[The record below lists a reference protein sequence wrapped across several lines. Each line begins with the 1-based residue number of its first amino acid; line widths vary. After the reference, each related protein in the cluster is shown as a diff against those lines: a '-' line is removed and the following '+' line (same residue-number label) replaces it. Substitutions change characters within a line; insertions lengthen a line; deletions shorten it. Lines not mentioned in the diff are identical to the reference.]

1 MSLNFEPAALPPAE
15 ATAERLMI
23 VYRDRDLL
31 VCLSGESVTLPTI
44 GESDELGLSLDQEHY
59 LGRLDGIDCFATH
72 VPQAVE
78 APEGHEFAGLRAL
91 WTRLPDDQFWLGGR
105 GYQIV
110 EWDRTHRHCGR
121 CGTPTEDA
129 SRDRAKLCP
138 SCGLTSFPR
147 LSPAVIV
154 CVTRGDEILLAQ
166 GTRFPGAFYSVLA
179 GFVEPG
185 ESLEETVAR
194 EVKEE
199 VGIEV
204 DDIRYFGSQP
214 WPFPHSLMIGF
225 SAVHKSGDLVLEP
238 EEIAA
243 ADWYT
248 RDSLPELPP
257 RLSIART
264 LIDAY
269 LEGSLGSR

>member
-1 MSLNFEPAALPPAE
+1 MKFEPAALPL
-15 ATAERLMI
+15 ERPTERRHLI
-23 VYRDRDLL
+23 VYRGRDLL
-31 VCLSGESVTLPTI
+31 VRSLGKDAELPSVAA
-44 GESDELGLSLDQEHY
+44 SQELGMALDGEHY
-59 LGRLDGIDCFATH
+59 LGRLNGVDCFSSH
-72 VPQAVE
+72 VAAGVE
-78 APEGHEFAGLRAL
+78 PPAEHEFAGLRAL
-91 WTRLPDDQFWLGGR
+91 WTRLPEDEFWLAGR

-110 EWDRTHRHCGR
+110 EWDRTHRYCGR
-121 CGTPTEDA
+121 CSAPTENA
-129 SRDRAKLCP
+129 QRERAKRCT
-138 SCGLTSFPR
+138 SCDHSSFPR

-154 CVTRGDEILLAQ
+154 CVTRGNEILLAQ

-194 EVKEE
+194 EIMEE
-199 VGIEV
+199 VSIEV
-204 DDIRYFGSQP
+204 KNIRYYGSQP

-225 SAVHKSGDLVLEP
+225 SAEYADGELVLDP

-248 RDSLPELPP
+248 RDALPQLPP
-257 RLSIART
+257 HLSIART

-269 LEGSLGSR
+269 IEGSLGSP

>member
-1 MSLNFEPAALPPAE
+1 MSGNFEPGASLPSEP
-15 ATAERLMI
+15 TPERLMI
-23 VYRDRDLL
+23 VYRERDLL
-31 VCLSGESVTLPTI
+31 VRQAGVRANLPAVGETHELTL
-44 GESDELGLSLDQEHY
+44 DLGQEHY
-59 LGRLDGIDCFATH
+59 LGRLGGVDCFASH
-72 VPQAVE
+72 VPSDAEPPDQ
-78 APEGHEFAGLRAL
+78 HEFEGLRGL
-91 WTRLPDDQFWLGGR
+91 WTRLPEDQFWLAGR

-110 EWDRTHRHCGR
+110 EWDRTHRFCGR
-121 CGTPTEDA
+121 CGEPTENA
-129 SRDRAKLCP
+129 VSERAKRCT
-138 SCGLTSFPR
+138 SCGLSSFPR

-154 CVTRGDEILLAQ
+154 AITRGEELLLAQ

-199 VGIEV
+199 VGIDV
-204 DDIRYFGSQP
+204 ADIRYFGSQP

-225 SAVHKSGDLVLEP
+225 TAEYAGGELVLDP

-243 ADWYT
+243 AGWYT
-248 RDSLPELPP
+248 RDTLPELPP

-269 LEGSLGSR
+269 VEGSLISR

>member
-1 MSLNFEPAALPPAE
+1 VSFEPAALPP
-15 ATAERLMI
+15 ERPSERRLLI
-23 VYRDRDLL
+23 VYRERDLM
-31 VCLSGESVTLPTI
+31 VRARGTAVTLPSAATS
-44 GESDELGLSLDQEHY
+44 GELGVALDGEQY
-59 LGRLDGIDCFATH
+59 LGRLAGVDCYASH
-72 VPQAVE
+72 VPAE
-78 APEGHEFAGLRAL
+78 IDPPAEHEFVGLRSL
-91 WTRLPDDQFWLGGR
+91 WTRLPEDEFWLAGR

-110 EWDRTHRHCGR
+110 EWDRTHRYCGR
-121 CGTPTEDA
+121 CGAPTENA
-129 SRDRAKLCP
+129 VPERAKRC
-138 SCGLTSFPR
+138 SACGLSSFPR

-154 CVTRGDEILLAQ
+154 CVTRGNEILLAQ

-194 EVKEE
+194 EIKEE

-204 DDIRYFGSQP
+204 ENIRYYGSQP

-225 SAVHKSGDLVLEP
+225 SADYKSGELVLDP

-248 RDSLPELPP
+248 RDALPELPP
-257 RLSIART
+257 HLSIART

-269 LEGSLGSR
+269 IEGSLGSP

>member
-1 MSLNFEPAALPPAE
+1 MKFEPAALPP
-15 ATAERLMI
+15 ERPTERRLLI
-23 VYRDRDLL
+23 VYRERDLL
-31 VCLSGESVTLPTI
+31 VRQLGREAELPSVAASEDFAL
-44 GESDELGLSLDQEHY
+44 ELGGEHY
-59 LGRLDGIDCFATH
+59 LGRLNGVDCFTSH
-72 VPQAVE
+72 VAAEIEPPSE
-78 APEGHEFAGLRAL
+78 HEFFGLRAL
-91 WTRLPDDQFWLGGR
+91 WTRLPEDEFWLAGR

-110 EWDRTHRHCGR
+110 EWDRTHRYCGR
-121 CGTPTEDA
+121 CSAPTENA
-129 SRDRAKLCP
+129 LPERAKRCTT
-138 SCGLTSFPR
+138 CGHSSFPR

-154 CVTRGDEILLAQ
+154 CVTRGNEILLAR

-194 EVKEE
+194 EIKEE
-199 VGIEV
+199 VGIEL
-204 DDIRYFGSQP
+204 DNIRYYGSQP

-225 SAVHKSGDLVLEP
+225 SADYVSGELVLDP
-238 EEIAA
+238 DEIAA

-248 RDSLPELPP
+248 RDTLPELPP

-269 LEGSLGSR
+269 IEGSLGSP

>member
-1 MSLNFEPAALPPAE
+1 MSANFEPAASPPRQPS
-15 ATAERLMI
+15 AERLLI

-31 VCLSGESVTLPTI
+31 VRSSGAAANLPAI
-44 GESDELGLSLDQEHY
+44 DGSRELRLELDQEHY
-59 LGRLDGIDCFATH
+59 LGRLDGVDCFASH
-72 VPQAVE
+72 VPEDVE
-78 APEGHEFAGLRAL
+78 PPDDHEFRGLRAL
-91 WTRLPDDQFWLGGR
+91 WTRLPEDQFWLAGR

-110 EWDRTHRHCGR
+110 EWDRTHRYCGR
-121 CGTPTEDA
+121 CGEPTENA
-129 SRDRAKLCP
+129 LPERAKRCS
-138 SCGLTSFPR
+138 SCGLSSFPR

-154 CVTRGDEILLAQ
+154 CITRGNEILLAQ

-199 VGIEV
+199 VGIDV
-204 DDIRYFGSQP
+204 DKIRYFGSQP

-225 SAVHKSGDLVLEP
+225 SAEHAGGELALDP
-238 EEIAA
+238 EEIADA
-243 ADWYT
+243 NWYT
-248 RDSLPELPP
+248 RDTLPELPP

-269 LEGSLGSR
+269 VEGSLGSR